1 MTGENTFRTKI
12 IPSNIDF
19 WRYKEDVIKHNY
31 DIEGEGY
38 VEWEF
43 YVEYRSW
50 GIKNISAYATNV
62 QIDYTISRWMDEGDD
77 IVEEYSID
85 TTLPLFDEWEIET
98 NTDELEFGHC
108 IEPQNVEVDFQ
119 SKILTITF

>member
-1 MTGENTFRTKI
+1 MNNENTFRTKI

-19 WRYKEDVIKHNY
+19 FGWAKNYKENC
-31 DIEGEGY
+31 DIEGVGY

-50 GIKNISAYATNV
+50 GVKNISVYATNV
-62 QIDYTISRWMDEGDD
+62 DIDYTVDRWMEDEDD

-85 TTLPLFDEWEIET
+85 TTLPLFDKWEIET
-98 NTDELEFGHC
+98 NTYELEFGLC
-108 IEPQNVEVDFQ
+108 IEPQNVAVDFDT
-119 SKILTITF
+119 KTITITF